1 MILVIAY
8 ATGVIS
14 VLSPCILPLL
24 PIIVGGS
31 IQKNRFAPL
40 LIAIGVVLTYACLSV
55 LLSFSQTYIDV
66 ESIDQMGAVI
76 FIVIGLILL
85 IKPLHDLV
93 GKFLLTPLTR
103 LLGQSPS
110 LKNYSHLGY
119 LFMGASLGIAWA
131 PCIGSSFGIVVG
143 AAINNNQPL
152 LTFLLFLTYSLGIVT
167 PILLIGYGFKS
178 VLLKNRMLLMK
189 LSVKSTMIFGIISLF
204 VGIVLLFKIDQ
215 IVGAYFLM

>member
-31 IQKNRFAPL
+31 IQKNRLAPL

-66 ESIDQMGAVI
+66 DSIDQMGAVI

-85 IKPLHDLV
+85 IKPLHDWV
-93 GKFLLTPLTR
+93 GKFLLT
-103 LLGQSPS
+103 
-110 LKNYSHLGY
+110 
-119 LFMGASLGIAWA
+119 
-131 PCIGSSFGIVVG
+131 
-143 AAINNNQPL
+143 
-152 LTFLLFLTYSLGIVT
+152 
-167 PILLIGYGFKS
+167 
-178 VLLKNRMLLMK
+178 
-189 LSVKSTMIFGIISLF
+189 
-204 VGIVLLFKIDQ
+204 
-215 IVGAYFLM
+215 